1 MIEYSIST
9 KGGIN
14 IENNNDFVIELQQS
28 YGTEYSI
35 KTDEFYESDIV
46 LEKRPIFKTINLN
59 IILKTINTTNLNKI
73 RDLINEGELTLKMT
87 RDSYIYS
94 IDCDIKSITKKE
106 RFSKKWFKH
115 SVILKPKS
123 KWYGTPYT
131 NTQGGLGFDIKDRPS
146 GGKYRGIYYAFN
158 RTANPGTRDDN
169 TFNETD
175 LQSKN
180 YQQIFLTSN
189 NLSSILTHGTYIY
202 IVSETNQ
209 DGSIKKNNGSLWVV
223 NSRNNDVELNF
234 KINNQGVYSL
244 DDNFRY
250 LSSVYDSD
258 LDLLLTCNVLYGF
271 RNIQNNYGLHIVI
284 YPKTNTIPRINFN
297 KTATLKRYLYYD
309 YA

>member
-131 NTQGGLGFDIKDRPS
+131 NTQGGLGFDIKDKPG
-146 GGKYRGIYYAFN
+146 GGKYRGIKYIIKRISPSRN
-158 RTANPGTRDDN
+158 DN
-169 TFNETD
+169 DFNETD
-175 LQSKN
+175 LYSKN
-180 YQQIFLTSN
+180 YQQVFLTSN
-189 NLSSILTHGTYIY
+189 NLSSILTQGTYIY
-202 IVSETNQ
+202 IVGESNQ
-209 DGSIKKNNGSLWVV
+209 DGSVKKNAGSLWVV
-223 NSRNNDVELNF
+223 NSVRNDIELNF

-271 RNIQNNYGLHIVI
+271 RNIQKDYGLAVFI
-284 YPKTNTIPRINFN
+284 YTKSTNIPRINLN

>member
-131 NTQGGLGFDIKDRPS
+131 NTIGGLGFDIKDTPS
-146 GGKYRGIYYAFN
+146 GRKYRGIKYIIRRSSPSRN
-158 RTANPGTRDDN
+158 DN
-169 TFNETD
+169 EFNETD

-180 YQQIFLTSN
+180 YQQVFLTSN
-189 NLSSILTHGTYIY
+189 NLSSILTQGTYIY
-202 IVSETNQ
+202 IVGESNQ
-209 DGSIKKNNGSLWVV
+209 DGSVKKNAGSLWVV
-223 NSRNNDVELNF
+223 NSVRNDIELNF

-271 RNIQNNYGLHIVI
+271 RNIQKDYGLAVFI
-284 YPKTNTIPRINFN
+284 YTKSTTIPRFNLN